1 VACRLTGDAGSGV
14 VYGDAMVDRVI
25 PVSAYDAAAPNRRGR
40 ALDDLR
46 EGFARWRL
54 AWVLARS
61 DITHRYR
68 GSVLGPIWMTL
79 STAIMLLCLGLLYS
93 KLFEMELAV
102 YLPWLGV
109 SLIIWTMIAQVFSD
123 AGSTLTSA
131 EGIIRQMP
139 VPYTV
144 QALRTVF
151 RNILV
156 AAHNLPLIAIVFYL
170 FDYRISWSAAWGLA
184 GLVLL
189 CVNAF
194 WLSLWLGIL
203 CARFRDIPPII
214 ASLVQIAFFAT
225 PVIWKPELIK
235 EWEPYLPLN
244 PFFSI
249 MEVVRGPILG
259 TDVSAFVWVMALIY
273 SVLIWILAQAFF
285 VRFRGRVAFWV

>member
-1 VACRLTGDAGSGV
+1 
-14 VYGDAMVDRVI
+14 MVDRVI

-40 ALDDLR
+40 AHADLR
-46 EGFARWRL
+46 EGFSRWRL

-68 GSVLGPIWMTL
+68 GSVLGPLWMTL

-93 KLFEMELAV
+93 KLFQLELAV

-109 SLIIWTMIAQVFSD
+109 SLIIWTVISQVFAD

-156 AAHNLPLIAIVFYL
+156 AAHNLPLIAIVFYF
-170 FDYRISWSAAWGLA
+170 FDYQVSWSALGAVA
-184 GLVLL
+184 GLLLL

-194 WLSLWLGIL
+194 WLSLLLGIL

-214 ASLVQIAFFAT
+214 GSLVQVAFFAT
-225 PVIWKPELIK
+225 PVIWKPELIL

-244 PFFSI
+244 PFFAI

-259 TDVSAFVWVMALIY
+259 TPVSAFVWVMALFYTAI
-273 SVLIWILAQAFF
+273 IWTVAQAFF

>member
-1 VACRLTGDAGSGV
+1 MMSNVT
-14 VYGDAMVDRVI
+14 
-25 PVSAYDAAAPNRRGR
+25 PVSAFDAAAPNRRGR
-40 ALDDLR
+40 ALEDLR
-46 EGFARWRL
+46 EGFLRWRL

-68 GSVLGPIWMTL
+68 GSVLGPLWMTF

-93 KLFEMELAV
+93 KLFKLEIAV
-102 YLPWLGV
+102 YLPWLAV
-109 SLIIWTMIAQVFSD
+109 SLIVWTVIAQVFSD
-123 AGSTLTSA
+123 AGNTLTSA

-151 RNILV
+151 RNMLV
-156 AAHNLPLIAIVFYL
+156 AAHNLPLIAIVFTV
-170 FDYRISWSAAWGLA
+170 FDYSVSWSVLWSLLGL
-184 GLVLL
+184 LLL

-214 ASLVQIAFFAT
+214 GSLVQVAFFAT
-225 PVIWKPELIK
+225 PVIWKPELIQ
-235 EWEPYLPLN
+235 EWQPYLPLN
-244 PFFSI
+244 PFFAI
-249 MEVVRGPILG
+249 MEVVRGPLLG
-259 TDVSAFVWVMALIY
+259 DPVPIFVWLMALFYTAITCIAA
-273 SVLIWILAQAFF
+273 LAFF

>member
-1 VACRLTGDAGSGV
+1 
-14 VYGDAMVDRVI
+14 MVNPVT
-25 PVSAYDAAAPNRRGR
+25 PVSFFDAAAPNRRER
-40 ALDDLR
+40 ARADLR
-46 EGFARWRL
+46 EGLLRWRL

-68 GSVLGPIWMTL
+68 GSVLGPLWMTF

-93 KLFEMELAV
+93 KLFNLEIAV

-109 SLIIWTMIAQVFSD
+109 SLIVWNVIAQVFSD
-123 AGSTLTSA
+123 AGNTLTSA

-151 RNILV
+151 RNMVV
-156 AAHNLPLIAIVFYL
+156 AAHNLPLIAVVFYM
-170 FDYRISWSAAWGLA
+170 FDYAVSWWALWSLLGL
-184 GLVLL
+184 LLL

-214 ASLVQIAFFAT
+214 ASLVQVAFFAT
-225 PVIWKPELIK
+225 PVIWKPELIQ
-235 EWEPYLPLN
+235 EWQPYLPIN
-244 PFFSI
+244 PFFAI
-249 MEVVRGPILG
+249 MEVVRGPLLG
-259 TDVSAFVWVMALIY
+259 DSVPLFVWAMALIY
-273 SVLIWILAQAFF
+273 TALIWAVAQAFF

>member
-1 VACRLTGDAGSGV
+1 MKSNVT
-14 VYGDAMVDRVI
+14 
-25 PVSAYDAAAPNRRGR
+25 PVSAFDAAAPNRRGR
-40 ALDDLR
+40 ALEDLR
-46 EGFARWRL
+46 EGFLRWRL

-68 GSVLGPIWMTL
+68 GSVLGPLWMTF

-93 KLFEMELAV
+93 KLFKLEIAV
-102 YLPWLGV
+102 YLPWLAV
-109 SLIIWTMIAQVFSD
+109 SLIVWTVIAQVFSD
-123 AGSTLTSA
+123 AGNTLTSA

-151 RNILV
+151 RNMLV
-156 AAHNLPLIAIVFYL
+156 AAHNLPLIAIVFTV
-170 FDYRISWSAAWGLA
+170 FDYSVSWSVVWSLLGL
-184 GLVLL
+184 LLL

-214 ASLVQIAFFAT
+214 GSLVQVAFFAT
-225 PVIWKPELIK
+225 PVIWKPELIQ
-235 EWEPYLPLN
+235 EWQPYLPLN
-244 PFFSI
+244 PFFAI
-249 MEVVRGPILG
+249 MEVVRGPLLG
-259 TDVSAFVWVMALIY
+259 DPVPIFVWVMALFYTAITC
-273 SVLIWILAQAFF
+273 VAALAFF

>member
-1 VACRLTGDAGSGV
+1 MLHKVT
-14 VYGDAMVDRVI
+14 
-25 PVSAYDAAAPNRRGR
+25 PVSAFDAAAPNRRGR

-68 GSVLGPIWMTL
+68 GSVLGPLWMTF
-79 STAIMLLCLGLLYS
+79 STAIMLVCLGLLYS
-93 KLFEMELAV
+93 KLFKLELAV

-109 SLIIWTMIAQVFSD
+109 SLIVWALIAQVFAD
-123 AGSTLTSA
+123 AGNTLTSA

-151 RNILV
+151 RNILM
-156 AAHNLPLIAIVFYL
+156 AAHNLPLIAVVFYL
-170 FDYRISWSAAWGLA
+170 FDYRISWSVLWAFPGL
-184 GLVLL
+184 LLL

-194 WLSLWLGIL
+194 WLSLLLGIL

-214 ASLVQIAFFAT
+214 GSLVQVAFFAT
-225 PVIWKPELIK
+225 PVIWKPELIQ
-235 EWEPYLPLN
+235 EWQPYLPIN
-244 PFFSI
+244 PFFAL
-249 MEVVRGPILG
+249 MEVVRGPLLG
-259 TDVSAFVWVMALIY
+259 DPVPLLVWGMALLY
-273 SVLIWILAQAFF
+273 TAFIWILAQAFF